1 MHKPKFEISSF
12 TGSKV
17 TGVTKFANP
26 TVVRYNIKTRE
37 VLLSNAY
44 EFVYKLK

>member
-1 MHKPKFEISSF
+1 MNAQTKFEISSF
-12 TGSKV
+12 TGSKKK
-17 TGVTKFANP
+17 KFANL
-26 TVVRYNIKTRE
+26 TVVRYNIKMRE